1 MSTLLEKKADMSGG
15 VTPLYAE
22 VKQHILSRVRSGE
35 WPPDYRIPSESELVE
50 QLGVSRM
57 TVNRALRELSIEGV
71 LVRMQGR
78 GSFVAG
84 GNSQSDVFEVTNV
97 ADEIRARGHDYSAQI
112 LLLDTLK
119 ATPDV
124 ADRLELPIGNP
135 VFHSIIVH
143 CENEVPVQL
152 EDRYVNPLVAPDYL
166 NSDFTRLTPNEVLSA
181 IVPWSE
187 AEHRIEAV
195 LPQPWE
201 CKLLAIS
208 RADPCLLIRRRTWAA
223 GWVGAVHA
231 EAEGAAVV
239 AVPAD
244 HVVTSVRLLLPGGRS
259 RIESRRHSNRAA

>member
-1 MSTLLEKKADMSGG
+1 MSISPRKKVDIADT

-22 VKQHILSRVRSGE
+22 VKHHILTRVLSGE
-35 WPPDYRIPSESELVE
+35 WPPGHRIPSESEFVE
-50 QLGVSRM
+50 KLDVSRM
-57 TVNRALRELSIEGV
+57 TVNRALRELSLEGV

-84 GNSQSDVFEVTNV
+84 GNSRSDVFEVTNI
-97 ADEIRARGHDYSAQI
+97 ADEIRGRGHDYSAQI

-124 ADRLELPIGNP
+124 ADRLELPIGSP

-143 CENEVPVQL
+143 CDNDVPVQL
-152 EDRYVNPLVAPDYL
+152 EDRYVNPAVAPGYL
-166 NSDFTRLTPNEVLSA
+166 DSDFSTVTPNQVLSA
-181 IVPWSE
+181 AVPWSE

-223 GWVGAVHA
+223 GWTGAERA
-231 EAEGAAVV
+231 SDEAGGD
-239 AVPAD
+239 P
-244 HVVTSVRLLLPGGRS
+244 VVTSVRLLLPGGRYH
-259 RIESRRHSNRAA
+259 IENRRRSGRPG

>member
-1 MSTLLEKKADMSGG
+1 MSMVPEKKPDIAP
-15 VTPLYAE
+15 TPLYAE
-22 VKQHILSRVRSGE
+22 VKQHILTRVRSGE
-35 WPPDYRIPSESELVE
+35 WPPEHRIPSESELVE

-57 TVNRALRELSIEGV
+57 TVNRALRELSLEGV

-84 GNSQSDVFEVTNV
+84 GNSRSDVFAVSNI
-97 ADEIRARGHDYSAQI
+97 ADEIRGRGHDYSAQV

-124 ADRLELPIGNP
+124 ADLLELTLGSP

-143 CENEVPVQL
+143 CENDVPIQL
-152 EDRYVNPLVAPDYL
+152 EDRFVNPLVVPDYL
-166 NSDFTRLTPNEVLSA
+166 TADFSKLTPNEVLSA
-181 IVPWSE
+181 VVPWSE

-208 RADPCLLIRRRTWAA
+208 RADPCLLIRRRTWAT
-223 GWVGAVHA
+223 GWIGAPA
-231 EAEGAAVV
+231 PEGEDIE
-239 AVPAD
+239 PPD
-244 HVVTSVRLLLPGGRS
+244 HVVTSVRLLLPGGRY
-259 RIESRRHSNRAA
+259 RIENRRQSNRVG

>member
-1 MSTLLEKKADMSGG
+1 MSMLPEKKPDTGVA

-22 VKQHILSRVRSGE
+22 VKQHILARVRSGE
-35 WPPDYRIPSESELVE
+35 WSPDYRITSESELVE

-57 TVNRALRELSIEGV
+57 TVNRALRELSLEGV

-84 GNSQSDVFEVTNV
+84 GNSRSDVFAVTNI
-97 ADEIRARGHDYSAQI
+97 ADEIRARGHDYGARV

-124 ADRLELPIGNP
+124 ADLLELPIGSP

-143 CENEVPVQL
+143 SENDVPIQL
-152 EDRYVNPLVAPDYL
+152 EDRFVNPLVVPDYL
-166 NSDFTRLTPNEVLSA
+166 GSDFSKLTPNEVLTA
-181 IVPWSE
+181 VVPWSE

-208 RADPCLLIRRRTWAA
+208 RADPCLLIRRRTWAT
-223 GWVGAVHA
+223 GWVGAPA
-231 EAEGAAVV
+231 QEASEEME
-239 AVPAD
+239 PLD
-244 HVVTSVRLLLPGGRS
+244 HVVTSVRLLLPGGRY
-259 RIESRRHSNRAA
+259 RIENRRHSNRVG